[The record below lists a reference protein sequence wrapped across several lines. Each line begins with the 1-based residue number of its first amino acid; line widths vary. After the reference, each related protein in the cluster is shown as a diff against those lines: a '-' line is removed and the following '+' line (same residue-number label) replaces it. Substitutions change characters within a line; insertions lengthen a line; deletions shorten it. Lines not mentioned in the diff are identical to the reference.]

1 MFIERRER
9 RILTSCIAIVE
20 EVARCCLWLREHL
33 ASLGVTARNIL
44 YVQSDVRPRVCSV
57 ERAHYNKIISAISN
71 LAPSIWP
78 VAITTKWLGPLDM
91 ANGCRSPRAQFAA

>member
-1 MFIERRER
+1 M
-9 RILTSCIAIVE
+9 LLSMA
-20 EVARCCLWLREHL
+20 ARASREHAL
-33 ASLGVTARNIL
+33 AVWVSRTGIF
-44 YVQSDVRPRVCSV
+44 YVQSDVAACVQCRR
-57 ERAHYNKIISAISN
+57 ELIISAISN

>member
-1 MFIERRER
+1 MRRE
-9 RILTSCIAIVE
+9 SCIAIVE

-33 ASLGVTARNIL
+33 ASMRWQFGCHGPEYSLRAERCGGVCAVWREL
-44 YVQSDVRPRVCSV
+44 
-57 ERAHYNKIISAISN
+57 IISAISN